1 MEPCTPEKVAAQSR
15 YRRHFPTLSA
25 DVRADAYARMRELVE
40 EERGALQLR
49 ASLDEAVEH
58 AVLLDV
64 YDVGGQT
71 DGPVV
76 GEGVDLVGP
85 GDAARL
91 VAHVAGV
98 VPEPRDGDLRDE
110 DLFRVAARAD
120 HAPAAVQ
127 AAAGATT
134 LWYTSSRMS
143 V

>member
-1 MEPCTPEKVAAQSR
+1 MLCSSAPASTKQSSTPFSSTSMTSGE
-15 YRRHFPTLSA
+15 
-25 DVRADAYARMRELVE
+25 
-40 EERGALQLR
+40 
-49 ASLDEAVEH
+49 
-58 AVLLDV
+58 
-64 YDVGGQT
+64 QT

-110 DLFRVAARAD
+110 DLFRVAVRAD

-134 LWYTSSRMS
+134 LWYTSSRMP